1 MQSVGCSCHD
11 RPVTDRDFT
20 PTSWPT
26 PSHGSAPQ
34 AALPGVAPQVT
45 NVAQGGAYSAS
56 DFTIPLRPPLLRQS
70 AAARGGEAIHPAYL
84 GPQAP
89 SAWLAGVAA
98 GVSLHLGLPV
108 AVVRAVFV
116 AGTFAAGLGL
126 LAYVLLWLMMRVA
139 TAAEGEDR
147 AVRMRRRLAQPLAT
161 GPVNL
166 PGTLTVGGAA
176 TLAVGAFAFAIS
188 LVLIGTG
195 RWALPFW
202 ALPLLLF
209 GGGALLVWSQA
220 EALTSSER
228 DWAAVMRAAAGL
240 ALAAVGIFVW
250 LSRGDSPRVMLTG
263 ALTGATAMLGLALVL
278 APIYLSANRAVH
290 EARASE
296 AREAERADIA
306 AHLHDSVLQT
316 LTLIQKRADDPA
328 EVTRLARSQERE
340 LRSWLYH
347 GTAELTGSLSTEL
360 TELVAEIEDRYSVSV
375 DLVIVG
381 DHDMDDDTAALL
393 AATREALQNAAQHGA
408 PPVSIYA
415 EMTSELLEVFVR
427 DRGSGFDPDEVAE
440 DRHGVRESIFAR
452 MERHGGN
459 ARIRRLERGVEVQLR
474 LPVLPSRVRSEA

>member
-1 MQSVGCSCHD
+1 MP
-11 RPVTDRDFT
+11 PV
-20 PTSWPT
+20 PGAQPWAA
-26 PSHGSAPQ
+26 GAAPQ
-34 AALPGVAPQVT
+34 AAPASHVVPTPQLAGT
-45 NVAQGGAYSAS
+45 AQGGAHSAS
-56 DFTIPLRPPLLRQS
+56 GFSVPVRPPLLRQS

-98 GVSLHLGLPV
+98 GVSIHLGLPV
-108 AVVRAVFV
+108 ALVRAIFV
-116 AGTFAAGLGL
+116 AGTFVAGLGL
-126 LAYVLLWLMMRVA
+126 LAYVLLWFMMRLA

-147 AVRMRRRLAQPLAT
+147 AVRMRRRLAQPLST

-176 TLAVGAFAFAIS
+176 ALAIGAFAFAIS
-188 LVLIGTG
+188 LMLIGTG
-195 RWALPFW
+195 RWVLPFW
-202 ALPLLLF
+202 TLPLLLF

-220 EALTSSER
+220 EALTRPER
-228 DWAAVMRAAAGL
+228 DWAAGMRAAAGL
-240 ALAAVGIFVW
+240 AIAAVGIFVW

-263 ALTGATAMLGLALVL
+263 ALTGATALLGLALVL

-316 LTLIQKRADDPA
+316 LTLIQKRAGDPT

-340 LRSWLYH
+340 LRAWLYQ
-347 GTAELTGSLSTEL
+347 GTAELTGSLATEL

-375 DLVIVG
+375 DPVIVG
-381 DHDMDDDTAALL
+381 DRDMDEDTQTLL
-393 AATREALQNAAQHGA
+393 AATREALQNAARHGA
-408 PPVSIYA
+408 PPVSLYA
-415 EMTSELLEVFVR
+415 EITSDLLEIFVR
-427 DRGSGFDPDEVAE
+427 DHGPGFELDEITE

-452 MERHGGN
+452 MERHGGS

-474 LPVLPSRVRSEA
+474 LPVQPLA